1 MGSLLASTGA
11 KDGFVHLSV
20 NNWDWIMFGLLL
32 VSLMGLDLFLHRG
45 HDTPQR
51 RKIVKETLCWV
62 AVALA
67 FGAWIW
73 FRFGGAAA
81 GEYYSGWAIEKS
93 LSVDNVFVWA
103 LLLGPASFAVPLKY
117 QHKVLFWGV
126 FGAIIMR
133 FLFVGAGTTL
143 LEKFWP
149 SVLFMGAFLL
159 WTGVKVFK
167 HSEDKPS
174 EGESSVIR
182 LVRKVVPVSDELDGA
197 KFFTKINGKR
207 VATPLVAALIV
218 VELTD
223 VVFAV
228 DSVPAILAVSREP
241 YLVLTSNLFAIL
253 GLRSLYFLLAEAKDK
268 LHYLPK
274 ALGVVLVFVGAKMS
288 IGHWYHVNTSLSLL
302 VIALILTTAIIASLR
317 RNTEQVSID
326 A

>member
-1 MGSLLASTGA
+1 MGSLLASTSA

-20 NNWDWIMFGLLL
+20 NKWDWIMFGLLL
-32 VSLMGLDLFLHRG
+32 VSLMALDLFLHRG

-51 RKIVKETLCWV
+51 SKIVKETLCWV

-103 LLLGPASFAVPLKY
+103 LLLGPSSFAVPLKY

-159 WTGVKVFK
+159 WTGIKVFK
-167 HSEDKPS
+167 HDDDEPS
-174 EGESSVIR
+174 EGESRVIQ
-182 LVRKVVPVSDELDGA
+182 LVRKVVPVSDKLDGA
-197 KFFTKINGKR
+197 KFFTKVNGKR

-218 VELTD
+218 IELTD

-241 YLVLTSNLFAIL
+241 YLVMTSNLFAIL

-268 LHYLPK
+268 LYYLPK
-274 ALGVVLVFVGAKMS
+274 ALGVVLVFVGAKMV
-288 IGHWYHVNTSLSLL
+288 IGHWYHVDTMLSLL
-302 VIALILTTAIIASLR
+302 VIALILITAVTASLR

>member
-1 MGSLLASTGA
+1 MGSLLASTNA

-32 VSLMGLDLFLHRG
+32 VSLMALDLFLHRG
-45 HDTPQR
+45 HETPER
-51 RKIVKETLCWV
+51 RRIVKETLCWV

-103 LLLGPASFAVPLKY
+103 LLLGPSSFAVPLKY

-159 WTGVKVFK
+159 WTGIKVFK
-167 HSEDKPS
+167 HDDDEPS
-174 EGESSVIR
+174 EGESRVIR
-182 LVRKVVPVSDELDGA
+182 LVRKVVPVSNELDGA
-197 KFFTKINGKR
+197 KFFTKVNGKR
-207 VATPLVAALIV
+207 MATPLVAALIV
-218 VELTD
+218 IELTD

-241 YLVLTSNLFAIL
+241 YIVMTSNLFAIL

-274 ALGVVLVFVGAKMS
+274 ALGVVLVFVGAKMV
-288 IGHWYHVNTSLSLL
+288 IGHWYHVNTTLSLL
-302 VIALILTTAIIASLR
+302 VIFVILTTAIIASLR
-317 RNTEQVSID
+317 RNPEQVSID

>member
-1 MGSLLASTGA
+1 MGLLLASTGA

-32 VSLMGLDLFLHRG
+32 VSLMALDLFLHRG
-45 HDTPQR
+45 HDAPQR

-159 WTGVKVFK
+159 WTGIKVFK
-167 HSEDKPS
+167 HDDDEPSED
-174 EGESSVIR
+174 ETRVIR
-182 LVRKVVPVSDELDGA
+182 LVRKVVPVSEKLDGA
-197 KFFTKINGKR
+197 KFFTKVNGKR

-218 VELTD
+218 IELTD

-241 YLVLTSNLFAIL
+241 YLVMTSNLFAIL

-274 ALGVVLVFVGAKMS
+274 ALGVVLVFVGAKMV
-288 IGHWYHVNTSLSLL
+288 IGHWYHVSTSLSLL
-302 VIALILTTAIIASLR
+302 VIALILTTAITASLR